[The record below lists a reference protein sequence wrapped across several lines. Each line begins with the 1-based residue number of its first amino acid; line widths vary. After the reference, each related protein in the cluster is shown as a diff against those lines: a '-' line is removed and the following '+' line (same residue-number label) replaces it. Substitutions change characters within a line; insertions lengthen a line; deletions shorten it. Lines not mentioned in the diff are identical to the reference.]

1 MALCL
6 ATLVVPLFVAATPS
20 MAPPRFVEPGEA
32 DWFPE
37 ADADAT
43 EHIFAAN
50 PFDAYDYETNQW
62 SDPFPPFPHP
72 PPPPLPPR
80 ARQVAWASPPELHGP
95 RVLILPS
102 SNSGSLPYP
111 RPVLTN
117 PNDRDSDSSTAT
129 DPCTIPSA
137 PPLRSRSFML
147 ESLAREVADAMDFSV
162 EPCDNF
168 YRYACGGWLEKNNVS
183 AIPPDVSSWSKSSA
197 HRAQTGERRAG
208 CG

>member
-6 ATLVVPLFVAATPS
+6 AALFAPLHVAATPGL
-20 MAPPRFVEPGEA
+20 APPRFVEPGEA

-37 ADADAT
+37 ADADGADR
-43 EHIFAAN
+43 IFAAN
-50 PFDAYDYETNQW
+50 PFDAYDYEANQW
-62 SDPFPPFPHP
+62 SDPFPPYPRP
-72 PPPPLPPR
+72 PPAPPR
-80 ARQVAWASPPELHGP
+80 FQPAIFASPRELHGP

-102 SNSGSLPYP
+102 SNTGSLPYP

-117 PNDRDSDSSTAT
+117 PNDRDRDSDSSATA
-129 DPCTIPSA
+129 DPCSIPSA

-147 ESLAREVADAMDFSV
+147 ESLAREVADAMDFST

-168 YRYACGGWLEKNNVS
+168 YRYACGGWLDKNNVS

-197 HRAQTGERRAG
+197 QVAQTGERRASG
-208 CG
+208 G